1 MNESSSTASSAE
13 VPIQS
18 TSILIV
24 EDEAVFAKA
33 VAKRL
38 DRNGYQTRIAGDIKT
53 AVRYFKDET
62 PDMILLDMRLPDG
75 SGLDFLSDLREKHE
89 SSVPVL
95 VMSAYG
101 ELEDAVTAMK
111 LSASDYL
118 KKPVDLDELVLN
130 VEKVL
135 EKDALTRKLDYSA
148 TRERHA
154 SAAAAEA
161 TTQFLGECQALKQVR
176 EQIDRIARLTEQ
188 TDTAPPNVLILG
200 ETGTGKDVLARLLHA
215 RSGRAERPFVQVDC
229 ASLPKDLIEAE
240 LFGHEKGAFTSAH
253 AARTGLIEAAE
264 DGVLFL
270 DEIGEI
276 PLDLQSKLLA
286 VLERRVVRRV
296 GTTQERPV
304 GAWFIAATNRD
315 IEKLADQGEFR
326 TDLYYRLNVLS
337 IRLPPLRER
346 GDDIILLAEHYAQ
359 KTAQRYGLDKISFS
373 KTARQALLDYD
384 WPGNVREL
392 RHIMERAVLLSAGGE
407 LSVENLGLSQNS
419 PAATGEHSATEGLG
433 AEVTL
438 EEAEC
443 NLIRQALERT
453 NHNVSQ
459 AARELGITRMALRYR
474 MKKHGFDS

>member
-1 MNESSSTASSAE
+1 MSETSSTVTSAKIP
-13 VPIQS
+13 VHNTQ
-18 TSILIV
+18 ILIV

-33 VAKRL
+33 VSKRL
-38 DRNGYQTRIAGDIKT
+38 QRNGYQTRIAGDVKS
-53 AVRYFKDET
+53 ARKSFSEQT

-75 SGLDFLSDLREKHE
+75 SGLDFLANLREKLQ
-89 SSVPVL
+89 SQVPVL

-135 EKDALTRKLDYSA
+135 EKDALSRKLDYSA

-154 SAAAAEA
+154 SGES
-161 TTQFLGECQALKQVR
+161 TEFLGECEALQQVR
-176 EQIDRIARLTEQ
+176 EQVDRISKLTQ
-188 TDTAPPNVLILG
+188 QADTTPPTVLILG
-200 ETGTGKDVLARLLHA
+200 ETGTGKDVLARLLHSH
-215 RSGRAERPFVQVDC
+215 SGRQDRPFVQVDC

-240 LFGHEKGAFTSAH
+240 LFGHEKGAFTSANS
-253 AARTGLIEAAE
+253 ARTGLIEAAE

-296 GTTQERPV
+296 GTTQERAV

-315 IEKLADQGEFR
+315 IDQLTEQGEFR
-326 TDLYYRLNVLS
+326 SDLYYRLNVLS
-337 IRLPPLRER
+337 VRLPPLRER
-346 GDDIILLAEHYAQ
+346 GNDVLLLARHYADR
-359 KTAQRYGLDKISFS
+359 TAKRYGLDSVRFS
-373 KTARQALLDYD
+373 EDAEKALLDYS
-384 WPGNVREL
+384 WPGNIREL
-392 RHIMERAVLLSAGGE
+392 RHILERAVLLSAGGE
-407 LSVENLGLSQNS
+407 LRPGNLGLSQSNAS
-419 PAATGEHSATEGLG
+419 QPRTTATGEPLKTDT
-433 AEVTL
+433 TL
-438 EEAEC
+438 EQAEY
-443 NLIRQALERT
+443 NLISQALERT
-453 NHNVSQ
+453 NGNVSQ